1 MKNPNL
7 NRFEIKS
14 AEDIHTHIQNQKN
27 ISNYHLLELVKKT
40 FTNILVLSMWTI
52 SMAFLF
58 YILRFLYLTAFT
70 TEQEMITRMQDIM
83 VKLFGWILFVASQA
97 GLIKSE
103 HKNKEN

>member
-40 FTNILVLSMWTI
+40 FTNISIEYVDNFYGFFILHFEVFI
-52 SMAFLF
+52 S
-58 YILRFLYLTAFT
+58 YRLYNRA
-70 TEQEMITRMQDIM
+70 RNDN
-83 VKLFGWILFVASQA
+83 
-97 GLIKSE
+97 
-103 HKNKEN
+103 KNARYHG